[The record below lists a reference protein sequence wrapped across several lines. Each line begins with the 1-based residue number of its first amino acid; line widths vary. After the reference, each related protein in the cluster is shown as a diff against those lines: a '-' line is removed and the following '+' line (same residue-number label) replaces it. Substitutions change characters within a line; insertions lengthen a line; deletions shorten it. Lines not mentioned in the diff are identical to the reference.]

1 MENSS
6 LVATIIIII
15 LFLALPFVL
24 LAGAYIYIIFSSI
37 REKLKSNKVTAPTVK
52 DIPDKKENLIMV
64 VADTVDIDAYKD
76 KRKNDKRHK

>member
-37 REKLKSNKVTAPTVK
+37 RENLKSNKVAAPMVK

-64 VADTVDIDAYKD
+64 VADTVDIDKYKE
-76 KRKNDKRHK
+76 KRKNDKGRK